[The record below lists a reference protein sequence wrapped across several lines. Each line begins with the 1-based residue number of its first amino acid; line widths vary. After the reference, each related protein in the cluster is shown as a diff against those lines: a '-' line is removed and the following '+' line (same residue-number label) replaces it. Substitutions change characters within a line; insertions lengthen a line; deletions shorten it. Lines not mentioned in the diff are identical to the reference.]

1 MTSKAIIFGVGL
13 PMVIF
18 GAFIALLIAPLAEGV
33 VSTIEFVGSLIGIL
47 GVVFMISG
55 MFYKKEII
63 ITINNNIKEIN
74 QNNLQQIDVDEIKLS
89 HKQKFTGKLNQLETK
104 AKFLYSEAIGS
115 NAALYYV
122 EKALSIISD
131 IRNNLDDSE
140 GKITSKIKLID
151 QLLTKAEKIVQE
163 ST

>member
-18 GAFIALLIAPLAEGV
+18 GAFIALLIAPLAESV

-63 ITINNNIKEIN
+63 I
-74 QNNLQQIDVDEIKLS
+74 
-89 HKQKFTGKLNQLETK
+89 
-104 AKFLYSEAIGS
+104 
-115 NAALYYV
+115 
-122 EKALSIISD
+122 
-131 IRNNLDDSE
+131 
-140 GKITSKIKLID
+140 
-151 QLLTKAEKIVQE
+151 QE
-163 ST
+163 

>member
-18 GAFIALLIAPLAEGV
+18 GAFIALPIAPLAEGV

-63 ITINNNIKEIN
+63 I
-74 QNNLQQIDVDEIKLS
+74 
-89 HKQKFTGKLNQLETK
+89 
-104 AKFLYSEAIGS
+104 
-115 NAALYYV
+115 
-122 EKALSIISD
+122 
-131 IRNNLDDSE
+131 
-140 GKITSKIKLID
+140 
-151 QLLTKAEKIVQE
+151 QE
-163 ST
+163 

>member
-18 GAFIALLIAPLAEGV
+18 GAFIALAIAPLAEEV

-63 ITINNNIKEIN
+63 
-74 QNNLQQIDVDEIKLS
+74 
-89 HKQKFTGKLNQLETK
+89 
-104 AKFLYSEAIGS
+104 
-115 NAALYYV
+115 
-122 EKALSIISD
+122 
-131 IRNNLDDSE
+131 
-140 GKITSKIKLID
+140 
-151 QLLTKAEKIVQE
+151 VQE
-163 ST
+163 

>member
-18 GAFIALLIAPLAEGV
+18 GAFIAILIATLAEGV

-63 ITINNNIKEIN
+63 I
-74 QNNLQQIDVDEIKLS
+74 
-89 HKQKFTGKLNQLETK
+89 
-104 AKFLYSEAIGS
+104 
-115 NAALYYV
+115 
-122 EKALSIISD
+122 
-131 IRNNLDDSE
+131 
-140 GKITSKIKLID
+140 
-151 QLLTKAEKIVQE
+151 QE
-163 ST
+163 

>member
-18 GAFIALLIAPLAEGV
+18 GAFIALFIAPLAEGV

-63 ITINNNIKEIN
+63 I
-74 QNNLQQIDVDEIKLS
+74 
-89 HKQKFTGKLNQLETK
+89 
-104 AKFLYSEAIGS
+104 
-115 NAALYYV
+115 
-122 EKALSIISD
+122 
-131 IRNNLDDSE
+131 
-140 GKITSKIKLID
+140 
-151 QLLTKAEKIVQE
+151 QE
-163 ST
+163 